1 MNQDAVKRP
10 CKGCGREI
18 IFVTNQRTGKSVPLD
33 VASRSHI
40 YELLDAAEGG
50 DVAEPIGQSQEVYVS
65 HFLTCPK
72 ANNFSSSS
80 KPVQKE
86 LIP

>member
-1 MNQDAVKRP
+1 MSTDSVRRP
-10 CKGCGREI
+10 CRACGKEI

-33 VASRSHI
+33 VASRLHI

-50 DVAEPIGQSQEVYVS
+50 DIAEPIGSSQEVYVS

-72 ANNFSSSS
+72 ASEFSR
-80 KPVQKE
+80 KPEQKE
-86 LIP
+86 MPL